1 MSMNGTCLC
10 LSGRDDRQRLGLV
23 LALANRATPRN
34 DTGCHGQML
43 MLKIFQGMMFALLA
57 IVTDAR
63 ADGVPV
69 TPDHKTYLEGVWSGV
84 SADTSADKLCSKIAP
99 PPGALALAIEFER
112 SGGLLVA
119 SDGSEDSIRGPI
131 TDASEVNGV
140 ISLTVG
146 QEIFRLRPDSDKIM
160 SRVRSSAS
168 LGGDVDTMVF
178 KRCEKP
184 ADRSSIALDDHGLK
198 YMASDLP
205 GDEAFFIDERL
216 IPKAGNGCTMQD
228 TQYLFFALIGPSEF
242 RLSRWNSFALADKLA
257 EKKPVKLP
265 LDPIADWKIETVRAE
280 AGKYVFRM
288 RDYDNAK
295 ALPETIHVEVKPSG
309 ISIPEWKR
317 SYIRCTG
324 FQSRY

>member
-1 MSMNGTCLC
+1 
-10 LSGRDDRQRLGLV
+10 
-23 LALANRATPRN
+23 
-34 DTGCHGQML
+34 
-43 MLKIFQGMMFALLA
+43 MLKTLCMTLIACVA
-57 IVTDAR
+57 ISTSAN
-63 ADGVPV
+63 ADSVQISPE
-69 TPDHKTYLEGVWSGV
+69 HKTYLEGVWSGV
-84 SADTSADKLCSKIAP
+84 DADTSADKLCSKVAP
-99 PPGALALAIEFER
+99 PAGALALAIEFER

-119 SDGSEDSIRGPI
+119 SDGSENSVRGPI
-131 TDASEVNGV
+131 TEATETNGV

-146 QEIFRLRPDSDKIM
+146 QEVFRLRPDSDKIM

-184 ADRSSIALDDHGLK
+184 ADRTAIALDDNGLK
-198 YMASDLP
+198 FLASDLP

-216 IPKAGNGCTMQD
+216 IPKGGNGCAVKE

-265 LDPIADWKIETVRAE
+265 IDPISDWRIEQARAE
-280 AGKYVFRM
+280 GGKFVFRM

-295 ALPETIHVEVKPSG
+295 AVPETIHVEVKPAG

-317 SYIRCTG
+317 NYVRCTG

>member
-1 MSMNGTCLC
+1 
-10 LSGRDDRQRLGLV
+10 
-23 LALANRATPRN
+23 
-34 DTGCHGQML
+34 
-43 MLKIFQGMMFALLA
+43 MLKIFQRILFGLLVVGTNA
-57 IVTDAR
+57 QAE
-63 ADGVPV
+63 GVPV
-69 TPDHKTYLEGVWSGV
+69 TPEHKSFLEGVWSGV
-84 SADTSADKLCSKIAP
+84 SADTSADKLCSKVAP

-131 TDASEVNGV
+131 TDASEANGV

-146 QEIFRLRPDSDKIM
+146 QEVFRLRPDSDKIM

-178 KRCEKP
+178 KRCETP
-184 ADRSSIALDDHGLK
+184 TDRSAIAIDDNALK
-198 YMASDLP
+198 YLASDMP
-205 GDEAFFIDERL
+205 GDEAFYIDERL
-216 IPKAGNGCTMQD
+216 VPKAGNACTMQD
-228 TQYLFFALIGPSEF
+228 TQYLFFALIGPSQF

-265 LDPIADWKIETVRAE
+265 LDRVTDWKIETVRAE
-280 AGKYVFRM
+280 AGKFVFRM

-317 SYIRCTG
+317 TYIRCTG